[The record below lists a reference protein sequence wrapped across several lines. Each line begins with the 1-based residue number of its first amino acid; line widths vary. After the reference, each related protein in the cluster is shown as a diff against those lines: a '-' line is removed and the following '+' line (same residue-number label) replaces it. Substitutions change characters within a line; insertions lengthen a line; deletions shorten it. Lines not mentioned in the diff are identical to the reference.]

1 MVRRGRILMFVPG
14 DSDKNRTKA
23 RNGANVM
30 RPISSAF
37 VPHRWYGA
45 VLGSALLLGLC
56 GQALADTPDS
66 VPRSPIPAKSAV
78 QPLSLTHGAATLP
91 IAGTNWLNDMMN
103 KLETWLHD
111 GKHMIQF
118 FAIAVFIGLL
128 IIWWRKT

>member
-14 DSDKNRTKA
+14 DPDKNRTKA

-37 VPHRWYGA
+37 MPHRWYGA

-56 GQALADTPDS
+56 GPALADTSDS

-78 QPLSLTHGAATLP
+78 HPLSLSHGAATLP
-91 IAGTNWLNDMMN
+91 IAASNWLSEMMN
-103 KLETWLHD
+103 KLESWLNNRS
-111 GKHMIQF
+111 HMIQF
-118 FAIAVFIGLL
+118 CAIAMVIGLL